1 MDLSGKY
8 NSIAV
13 IEVRIMTLAN
23 EGYSVK
29 FNLVRK
35 IMSWRDY
42 YMWNN
47 NFTRAISDEACSLIE
62 ESLPKI
68 GIIEWMMAYNDKLT
82 DAIESK
88 FPSQGEWKGQ
98 IGEWKI
104 SIEFEDGTKLESGAE
119 QNFPKD
125 WNSLRSLIEKVTG
138 CSFLLH

>member
-88 FPSQGEWKGQ
+88 FTSQ
-98 IGEWKI
+98 GEWKI

>member
-1 MDLSGKY
+1 MSFSVDYDNITVL
-8 NSIAV
+8 
-13 IEVRIMTLAN
+13 EVGITSFGN
-23 EGYSVK
+23 EGYAVK
-29 FNLVRK
+29 YDFVK
-35 IMSWRDY
+35 KVIQWRDS

-88 FPSQGEWKGQ
+88 FPSQGEWK
-98 IGEWKI
+98 I